1 MYPKTYETLLKEMK
15 GDIIKQQ
22 KQNPTCLSAER
33 LTIAKIAILP
43 KMIKILN
50 IVSVTSPTPHLC
62 FSFFPFFPEILKPIL
77 KSIQNYKGVPDS
89 KNNIEKEDQIG
100 ILIFLNFRTYCKTM
114 VVNQYVLY

>member
-62 FSFFPFFPEILKPIL
+62 FFFSFF
-77 KSIQNYKGVPDS
+77 SR
-89 KNNIEKEDQIG
+89 NIKAHPQVHTE
-100 ILIFLNFRTYCKTM
+100 L
-114 VVNQYVLY
+114 